1 MIASKIINPSDLA
14 RILDERKK
22 RGERVVFTNGCFDI
36 LHAGHVLY
44 LEEARELGDC
54 LVVGLNSD
62 RSVRAIKP
70 ERPIIPENERAL
82 VLASLEPVDYV
93 VLFDEETPYEL
104 IKALRP
110 DVLVKGGDWKVEDIV
125 GADLVGDVR
134 VVPYREGY
142 STTGIIERIIER
154 FCTEKKRGAGR
165 E

>member
-1 MIASKIINPSDLA
+1 MIAPKIVSKADLVK
-14 RILDERKK
+14 ILDER
-22 RGERVVFTNGCFDI
+22 RQGGERVVFTNGCFDI
-36 LHAGHVLY
+36 LHAGHVQY
-44 LEEARELGDC
+44 LEEARRLGDC

-62 RSVRAIKP
+62 RSVGLIKP
-70 ERPIIPENERAL
+70 GRPIVPEDERAL

-104 IKALRP
+104 IRALRP

-134 VVPYREGY
+134 VIPYREGS

-154 FCTEKKRGAGR
+154 FCR
-165 E
+165 

>member
-1 MIASKIINPSDLA
+1 MIASRIVNRSDLA
-14 RILDERKK
+14 GILEERRQ
-22 RGERVVFTNGCFDI
+22 RGERIVFTNGCFDI
-36 LHAGHVLY
+36 IHAGHVQY
-44 LEEARELGDC
+44 LEEARRLGDC

-62 RSVRAIKP
+62 RSVGLLKP
-70 ERPIIPENERAL
+70 MRPIVPQDERAL

-125 GADLVGDVR
+125 GGDLVEDVR
-134 VVPYREGY
+134 VIPYREGY

-154 FCTEKKRGAGR
+154 FCTEKKRGAGM